1 MRFTVWGRE
10 MDEFL
15 TIQVHEEFAKRIEA
29 EEQRQNHRLNNLE
42 DTMRQLTDLTVA
54 VREMAT
60 NMAAMKDT
68 LEAQGKRLEEIEKEP
83 GQNWKKAVWLVVA
96 AVVGFGIHALL
107 GI

>member
-1 MRFTVWGRE
+1 

-15 TIQVHEEFAKRIEA
+15 TIKVHEEFAKRIEA

-60 NMAAMKDT
+60 NMAAMKEDR
-68 LEAQGKRLEEIEKEP
+68 KS
-83 GQNWKKAVWLVVA
+83 VV
-96 AVVGFGIHALL
+96 
-107 GI
+107 

>member
-1 MRFTVWGRE
+1 

>member
-1 MRFTVWGRE
+1 

-42 DTMRQLTDLTVA
+42 DTMQRLTDLTVA

>member
-1 MRFTVWGRE
+1 
-10 MDEFL
+10 MDEYL
-15 TIQVHEEFAKRIEA
+15 TIKVHEEFAKRIEA

-83 GQNWKKAVWLVVA
+83 GQNWKKAVWIIIA
-96 AVVGFGIHALL
+96 AVIGFGIHALL

>member
-1 MRFTVWGRE
+1 

-83 GQNWKKAVWLVVA
+83 GQNWKKAVWIIIA
-96 AVVGFGIHALL
+96 AVIGFGIHALL

>member
-1 MRFTVWGRE
+1 
-10 MDEFL
+10 MDEYL
-15 TIQVHEEFAKRIEA
+15 TIKVHDEFAKRIEA
-29 EEQRQNHRLNNLE
+29 EEQRQNHRLGALE

-54 VREMAT
+54 VKEMAVSLS
-60 NMAAMKDT
+60 AMKDT

>member
-1 MRFTVWGRE
+1 

-15 TIQVHEEFAKRIEA
+15 SIKVHEEFARRIEA
-29 EEQRQNHRLNNLE
+29 EEDRQNHRLNNLE

-60 NMAAMKDT
+60 SMQGMKET
-68 LEAQGKRLEEIEKEP
+68 LERQGQRLEVIEKEP
-83 GQNWKKAVWLVVA
+83 ADNWKKAVWLIVA
-96 AVVGFGIHALL
+96 AVIGFGIHALL

>member
-1 MRFTVWGRE
+1 

-83 GQNWKKAVWLVVA
+83 ADNWRKAIWIIIA
-96 AVVGFGIHALL
+96 AVIGFGIHALL